1 MLFYMK
7 KAGKVQKTTIYIF
20 LQLLYNKV
28 KCENCFQ
35 EGGEARVNKKVMYA
49 VIGVIAVF
57 LVIAVIILLSCV
69 SRDTGQGT
77 MESPDANVWNSGME
91 ETAPGYLAEPEKTDG
106 ETEADTD
113 VQEESKPKETEE
125 DMEPAEDDG
134 DTGRNHS
141 SAEDDG
147 DTGRNHSSTEEEEIM
162 GEKVS
167 MIALADTKE
176 EAKKIA
182 ELYGI
187 ELVNY
192 SYGVAEY
199 ETTKDPQELIALG
212 EKKNYPALSTNN
224 TLTID

>member
-1 MLFYMK
+1 M
-7 KAGKVQKTTIYIF
+7 
-20 LQLLYNKV
+20 
-28 KCENCFQ
+28 
-35 EGGEARVNKKVMYA
+35 NKKVMYA

-57 LVIAVIILLSCV
+57 LVIAVIILLGRG

-77 MESPDANVWNSGME
+77 TESPDVNDWNSGME
-91 ETAPGYLAEPEKTDG
+91 ETDPGYLAEPEKPDG
-106 ETEADTD
+106 YID
-113 VQEESKPKETEE
+113 VQEESKPKDTEE
-125 DMEPAEDDG
+125 NMEPAEDDG

-147 DTGRNHSSTEEEEIM
+147 AAGRNHSSTEEVIM

-187 ELVNY
+187 ELVNF

-212 EKKNYPALSTNN
+212 EKNNYPTLSTNN
-224 TLTID
+224 TLTIN

>member
-1 MLFYMK
+1 MK
-7 KAGKVQKTTIYIF
+7 K
-20 LQLLYNKV
+20 
-28 KCENCFQ
+28 CFQ
-35 EGGEARVNKKVMYA
+35 EGGAAKMNKKVMYA

-57 LVIAVIILLSCV
+57 LVIAVIILLGRG

-77 MESPDANVWNSGME
+77 TESPDANDWNSGMA

-125 DMEPAEDDG
+125 NMEPAEDAG

-141 SAEDDG
+141 SAE
-147 DTGRNHSSTEEEEIM
+147 EEVIM

-187 ELVNY
+187 ELVNF

-212 EKKNYPALSTNN
+212 EKNNYPTLSTNN
-224 TLTID
+224 TLTIDQGRKK

>member
-1 MLFYMK
+1 M
-7 KAGKVQKTTIYIF
+7 
-20 LQLLYNKV
+20 
-28 KCENCFQ
+28 
-35 EGGEARVNKKVMYA
+35 RVNKKVMYA

-57 LVIAVIILLSCV
+57 LVIAVIILLGRG

-77 MESPDANVWNSGME
+77 TESPDANDWNSGMA
-91 ETAPGYLAEPEKTDG
+91 ETDPGYLAEPEKTDG

-113 VQEESKPKETEE
+113 VQEESKPKGTEE
-125 DMEPAEDDG
+125 AMEPAEDNGETGRNHSSAEDAG

-187 ELVNY
+187 ELVNF

-212 EKKNYPALSTNN
+212 EKNNYPTLSTNN
-224 TLTID
+224 TLTIDQGRKK

>member
-1 MLFYMK
+1 M
-7 KAGKVQKTTIYIF
+7 
-20 LQLLYNKV
+20 
-28 KCENCFQ
+28 
-35 EGGEARVNKKVMYA
+35 NKKVMYA

-57 LVIAVIILLSCV
+57 LVIAVIILLGRG

-77 MESPDANVWNSGME
+77 QDSPDANDWNSGMA
-91 ETAPGYLAEPEKTDG
+91 ETDPGYLAEPEKTDG
-106 ETEADTD
+106 EPEADID

-125 DMEPAEDDG
+125 AMEPAEEKG

-147 DTGRNHSSTEEEEIM
+147 AAGRNHSSTEEVIM

-187 ELVNY
+187 ELVNF

-212 EKKNYPALSTNN
+212 EKNNYPTLSTNN

>member
-1 MLFYMK
+1 M
-7 KAGKVQKTTIYIF
+7 
-20 LQLLYNKV
+20 
-28 KCENCFQ
+28 
-35 EGGEARVNKKVMYA
+35 RVNKKVVYA

-57 LVIAVIILLSCV
+57 LVIAVIILLGRG

-77 MESPDANVWNSGME
+77 TESPDANDWNSGMA
-91 ETAPGYLAEPEKTDG
+91 ETDPGYLAEPEKTDG
-106 ETEADTD
+106 EPEADTD

-125 DMEPAEDDG
+125 AMEPAEEKG

-141 SAEDDG
+141 SAEEKG
-147 DTGRNHSSTEEEEIM
+147 DTGRNHSSAEEKGDTGRNHSSIEEEEIM

-187 ELVNY
+187 ELVNF

-212 EKKNYPALSTNN
+212 EKNNYPTLSTNN

>member
-1 MLFYMK
+1 MK

-35 EGGEARVNKKVMYA
+35 EGGVARVNKKVMYA

-57 LVIAVIILLSCV
+57 LVIAVIILLDRG

-77 MESPDANVWNSGME
+77 TESPDANVWNSGME
-91 ETAPGYLAEPEKTDG
+91 ETDPGYLAEPEKTDG

-125 DMEPAEDDG
+125 AMEPAEDNG

-212 EKKNYPALSTNN
+212 EKNNYPALSTNN

>member
-1 MLFYMK
+1 M
-7 KAGKVQKTTIYIF
+7 
-20 LQLLYNKV
+20 
-28 KCENCFQ
+28 
-35 EGGEARVNKKVMYA
+35 NKKVMYA

-57 LVIAVIILLSCV
+57 LVIAVIILLGRG

-77 MESPDANVWNSGME
+77 TESPDANDWNSGMA
-91 ETAPGYLAEPEKTDG
+91 ETDPGYLAEPEKTDG

-125 DMEPAEDDG
+125 NKEPAEDAGDTGRNHSSTEDAG

-141 SAEDDG
+141 SAEEKG

-187 ELVNY
+187 ELVNF

-212 EKKNYPALSTNN
+212 EKNNYPTLSTNN
-224 TLTID
+224 TLTIDQGRKK

>member
-1 MLFYMK
+1 M
-7 KAGKVQKTTIYIF
+7 A
-20 LQLLYNKV
+20 
-28 KCENCFQ
+28 
-35 EGGEARVNKKVMYA
+35 
-49 VIGVIAVF
+49 
-57 LVIAVIILLSCV
+57 
-69 SRDTGQGT
+69 
-77 MESPDANVWNSGME
+77 
-91 ETAPGYLAEPEKTDG
+91 ETDPGYLAEPEKTDG

-125 DMEPAEDDG
+125 NKEPAEDAGDTGRNHSSTEDAG

-141 SAEDDG
+141 SAEEKG

-187 ELVNY
+187 ELVNF

-212 EKKNYPALSTNN
+212 EKNNYPTLSTNN
-224 TLTID
+224 TLTIDQGRKK

>member
-1 MLFYMK
+1 M
-7 KAGKVQKTTIYIF
+7 
-20 LQLLYNKV
+20 
-28 KCENCFQ
+28 
-35 EGGEARVNKKVMYA
+35 NKKVMYA

-57 LVIAVIILLSCV
+57 LVIAVIILLGRG

-77 MESPDANVWNSGME
+77 QDSPDANDWNSGMA
-91 ETAPGYLAEPEKTDG
+91 ETDPGYLAEPEKTDG
-106 ETEADTD
+106 EPEADTD
-113 VQEESKPKETEE
+113 VQKESKPKETEE
-125 DMEPAEDDG
+125 AMEPAEEKG

-147 DTGRNHSSTEEEEIM
+147 AAGRNHSSTEEVIM

-187 ELVNY
+187 ELVNF

-212 EKKNYPALSTNN
+212 EKNNYPTLSTKN
-224 TLTID
+224 TLTIN

>member
-1 MLFYMK
+1 MK

-28 KCENCFQ
+28 RCENCFQ
-35 EGGEARVNKKVMYA
+35 EGGVARVNKKVMYA

-57 LVIAVIILLSCV
+57 LVIAVIILLGRG

-77 MESPDANVWNSGME
+77 MESPDANDWNSGMA
-91 ETAPGYLAEPEKTDG
+91 ETDPGYLAEPEKPDR
-106 ETEADTD
+106 ETEEDTG

-134 DTGRNHS
+134 DTGRNHF
-141 SAEDDG
+141 SAEDYG
-147 DTGRNHSSTEEEEIM
+147 DTGTSIEEEIM

-212 EKKNYPALSTNN
+212 EKNNYPALSTNN

>member
-1 MLFYMK
+1 M
-7 KAGKVQKTTIYIF
+7 
-20 LQLLYNKV
+20 
-28 KCENCFQ
+28 
-35 EGGEARVNKKVMYA
+35 NKKVMYA
-49 VIGVIAVF
+49 VTGAIAAF
-57 LVIAVIILLSCV
+57 LVIAVIILLSRG

-77 MESPDANVWNSGME
+77 TESLDAGEQGSGME
-91 ETAPGYLAEPEKTDG
+91 EIAPGYFAEPEKTDR
-106 ETEADTD
+106 ETEDDNT

-125 DMEPAEDDG
+125 DMEPAENDGDTGRNHSSAEDDG

-212 EKKNYPALSTNN
+212 EKNNYPALSTNN

>member
-1 MLFYMK
+1 M
-7 KAGKVQKTTIYIF
+7 
-20 LQLLYNKV
+20 
-28 KCENCFQ
+28 
-35 EGGEARVNKKVMYA
+35 NKKVMYA

-57 LVIAVIILLSCV
+57 LVIAVIILLGRG

-77 MESPDANVWNSGME
+77 AESPDTNDWNSGMA
-91 ETAPGYLAEPEKTDG
+91 ETDPGYLAEPEKTDG

-113 VQEESKPKETEE
+113 VQEESKSKETEE
-125 DMEPAEDDG
+125 NMEPAEDDG

-141 SAEDDG
+141 SAEEKGDTGRNHSSAEEKG

-176 EAKKIA
+176 ESKKIA

-187 ELVNY
+187 ELVNF

-212 EKKNYPALSTNN
+212 EKNNYPTLSTNN

>member
-1 MLFYMK
+1 M
-7 KAGKVQKTTIYIF
+7 
-20 LQLLYNKV
+20 
-28 KCENCFQ
+28 
-35 EGGEARVNKKVMYA
+35 NKKVMYA

-57 LVIAVIILLSCV
+57 LVIAVIILLGRG

-77 MESPDANVWNSGME
+77 QDSPDANDWNSGMA
-91 ETAPGYLAEPEKTDG
+91 ETDPGYLAEPEKTDG
-106 ETEADTD
+106 EPEADTD

-125 DMEPAEDDG
+125 NKEPAEDAGDTGRNHSSAEDAG

-147 DTGRNHSSTEEEEIM
+147 DTGKNHSSIEEEEIM

-187 ELVNY
+187 ELVNF

-212 EKKNYPALSTNN
+212 EKNNYPTLSTNN
-224 TLTID
+224 TLTIDQGRKK

>member
-35 EGGEARVNKKVMYA
+35 EGGVARVNKKVMYA

-57 LVIAVIILLSCV
+57 LVIAVIILLGRG

-77 MESPDANVWNSGME
+77 MESPDANDWNSGME

-125 DMEPAEDDG
+125 DMEPAENDG

-147 DTGRNHSSTEEEEIM
+147 DTGTSIEEEIM

-176 EAKKIA
+176 EAERIA
-182 ELYGI
+182 GLYGI
-187 ELVNY
+187 ELVNF

-199 ETTKDPQELIALG
+199 ETTKNPQELIALG
-212 EKKNYPALSTNN
+212 EKKNYPTLSTNN

>member
-1 MLFYMK
+1 M
-7 KAGKVQKTTIYIF
+7 
-20 LQLLYNKV
+20 
-28 KCENCFQ
+28 
-35 EGGEARVNKKVMYA
+35 NKKFMYA
-49 VIGVIAVF
+49 VIGVIAIF
-57 LVIAVIILLSCV
+57 LAIAVIILLSRG

-77 MESPDANVWNSGME
+77 IESLDANDRNSGME

-113 VQEESKPKETEE
+113 VQEESKPKETDE

-134 DTGRNHS
+134 DAGRNHS
-141 SAEDDG
+141 SAEDSG
-147 DTGRNHSSTEEEEIM
+147 DTGRNHSSIEEGAIM

-187 ELVNY
+187 ELVNF

-212 EKKNYPALSTNN
+212 EKNNYPALSINN

>member
-1 MLFYMK
+1 MK
-7 KAGKVQKTTIYIF
+7 
-20 LQLLYNKV
+20 
-28 KCENCFQ
+28 NCFQ
-35 EGGEARVNKKVMYA
+35 EGGAARVNKKVMYA

-57 LVIAVIILLSCV
+57 LVIAVIILLGRG

-77 MESPDANVWNSGME
+77 QDSPDANDWNSGMA
-91 ETAPGYLAEPEKTDG
+91 ETDPGYLAEPEKTDG

-125 DMEPAEDDG
+125 AMEPAEEKG

-147 DTGRNHSSTEEEEIM
+147 AAGRNHSSTEEVIM

-182 ELYGI
+182 EQYGI
-187 ELVNY
+187 ELVNF

-212 EKKNYPALSTNN
+212 EKNNYPTLSTNN
-224 TLTID
+224 TLTIN

>member
-1 MLFYMK
+1 MK

-57 LVIAVIILLSCV
+57 LVIAVIILLSRG

-77 MESPDANVWNSGME
+77 MESPDANDWNSGME

-125 DMEPAEDDG
+125 DMEPAEDDR
-134 DTGRNHS
+134 DTGRNHF

-147 DTGRNHSSTEEEEIM
+147 DTGTSIEEEEIM

-187 ELVNY
+187 ELVNF

>member
-1 MLFYMK
+1 M
-7 KAGKVQKTTIYIF
+7 
-20 LQLLYNKV
+20 
-28 KCENCFQ
+28 
-35 EGGEARVNKKVMYA
+35 NKKVMYA

-57 LVIAVIILLSCV
+57 LVIAVIILLGRG

-77 MESPDANVWNSGME
+77 MESPDANDRNSGME
-91 ETAPGYLAEPEKTDG
+91 ETDPGYLAEPEKTDG

-113 VQEESKPKETEE
+113 VQEESKPKDTEE
-125 DMEPAEDDG
+125 NMEPAEDDG

-147 DTGRNHSSTEEEEIM
+147 AAGRNHSSTEDDGDTGRNHSSIEEEEIM

-187 ELVNY
+187 ELVNF

-212 EKKNYPALSTNN
+212 EKNNYPTLSTNN

>member
-1 MLFYMK
+1 M
-7 KAGKVQKTTIYIF
+7 
-20 LQLLYNKV
+20 
-28 KCENCFQ
+28 
-35 EGGEARVNKKVMYA
+35 NKKVMYA

-57 LVIAVIILLSCV
+57 LVIAVIILLGRG

-77 MESPDANVWNSGME
+77 TESPDVNDWNSGME
-91 ETAPGYLAEPEKTDG
+91 ETDPGYLAEPEKPDG
-106 ETEADTD
+106 EPEADTD

-125 DMEPAEDDG
+125 AMEPAEDNG

-212 EKKNYPALSTNN
+212 EKNNYPTLSTNN

>member
-1 MLFYMK
+1 M
-7 KAGKVQKTTIYIF
+7 
-20 LQLLYNKV
+20 
-28 KCENCFQ
+28 
-35 EGGEARVNKKVMYA
+35 NKKVMYA

-57 LVIAVIILLSCV
+57 LVVAVIILLSRG

-77 MESPDANVWNSGME
+77 IESLDANDWNSGME
-91 ETAPGYLAEPEKTDG
+91 KIDPGYLAEPEKPDR
-106 ETEADTD
+106 ETEEDTG
-113 VQEESKPKETEE
+113 VQEESKPKGTEE
-125 DMEPAEDDG
+125 AMEPAEDKG

-212 EKKNYPALSTNN
+212 EKNNYPALSTNN

>member
-1 MLFYMK
+1 M
-7 KAGKVQKTTIYIF
+7 
-20 LQLLYNKV
+20 
-28 KCENCFQ
+28 
-35 EGGEARVNKKVMYA
+35 NKKVMYA

-57 LVIAVIILLSCV
+57 LVIAVIILLGRG

-77 MESPDANVWNSGME
+77 TESPDANDWNSGMA
-91 ETAPGYLAEPEKTDG
+91 ETDPGYLAEPEKTDG

-113 VQEESKPKETEE
+113 VQEESKPKGTEE
-125 DMEPAEDDG
+125 AMEPAEEKG

-147 DTGRNHSSTEEEEIM
+147 AAGRNHSSTEEVIM

-187 ELVNY
+187 ELVNF

-212 EKKNYPALSTNN
+212 EKNNYPTLSTNN
-224 TLTID
+224 TLTIN

>member
-1 MLFYMK
+1 M
-7 KAGKVQKTTIYIF
+7 
-20 LQLLYNKV
+20 
-28 KCENCFQ
+28 
-35 EGGEARVNKKVMYA
+35 NKKVMYA

-57 LVIAVIILLSCV
+57 LVIAVIILLGRG

-77 MESPDANVWNSGME
+77 QESPDANDWNFGMA
-91 ETAPGYLAEPEKTDG
+91 ETDPGYLAEPEKTDG

-125 DMEPAEDDG
+125 AMEPAEDAG
-134 DTGRNHS
+134 DTGRNY
-141 SAEDDG
+141 
-147 DTGRNHSSTEEEEIM
+147 SSTEEVIM

-187 ELVNY
+187 ELVNF

-212 EKKNYPALSTNN
+212 EKNNYPTLSTNN
-224 TLTID
+224 TLTIN

>member
-1 MLFYMK
+1 M
-7 KAGKVQKTTIYIF
+7 
-20 LQLLYNKV
+20 
-28 KCENCFQ
+28 
-35 EGGEARVNKKVMYA
+35 RVNKKVMYA

-57 LVIAVIILLSCV
+57 LVIAVIILLGRG

-77 MESPDANVWNSGME
+77 TESPDANDWNSGMA
-91 ETAPGYLAEPEKTDG
+91 ETDPGYLAEPEKTDG

-113 VQEESKPKETEE
+113 VQEESKPKGTEE
-125 DMEPAEDDG
+125 AMEPAEDNG
-134 DTGRNHS
+134 
-141 SAEDDG
+141 E
-147 DTGRNHSSTEEEEIM
+147 TGRNHSSTEEEEIM

-187 ELVNY
+187 ELVNF

-212 EKKNYPALSTNN
+212 EKNNYPTLSTNN
-224 TLTID
+224 TLTIDQGRKK

>member
-1 MLFYMK
+1 MK

-35 EGGEARVNKKVMYA
+35 EGGVARVNKKVMYA

-57 LVIAVIILLSCV
+57 LVIAVIILLGRG

-77 MESPDANVWNSGME
+77 MESPDANDWNSGME

-113 VQEESKPKETEE
+113 VQEESKTKETEE

-134 DTGRNHS
+134 DTGRNHF
-141 SAEDDG
+141 SAEDYG
-147 DTGRNHSSTEEEEIM
+147 DTGTSIEEEIM

-212 EKKNYPALSTNN
+212 EKNNYPALSTNN

>member
-1 MLFYMK
+1 MK
-7 KAGKVQKTTIYIF
+7 
-20 LQLLYNKV
+20 
-28 KCENCFQ
+28 NCFQ
-35 EGGEARVNKKVMYA
+35 EGGAARVNKKVMYA

-57 LVIAVIILLSCV
+57 LVIAVIILLGRG

-77 MESPDANVWNSGME
+77 MESPDANDWNSGMA
-91 ETAPGYLAEPEKTDG
+91 ETDPGYLAEPEKTDG
-106 ETEADTD
+106 EPEADTD

-125 DMEPAEDDG
+125 AMEPAEEKG

-141 SAEDDG
+141 SAEDDGAAGRNHSSTEDDG
-147 DTGRNHSSTEEEEIM
+147 DTGRNHSSTEEEVIM

-187 ELVNY
+187 ELVNF

-212 EKKNYPALSTNN
+212 EKNNYPALSTNN
-224 TLTID
+224 TLTIDQGRKK

>member
-1 MLFYMK
+1 M
-7 KAGKVQKTTIYIF
+7 
-20 LQLLYNKV
+20 
-28 KCENCFQ
+28 
-35 EGGEARVNKKVMYA
+35 NKKVMYA

-57 LVIAVIILLSCV
+57 LVIAVIILLGRG

-77 MESPDANVWNSGME
+77 TESPDANDWNSGMA
-91 ETAPGYLAEPEKTDG
+91 ETDPGYLAEPEKTDG

-125 DMEPAEDDG
+125 NMEPAEDDG

-147 DTGRNHSSTEEEEIM
+147 DTGRNHSSTEDDGDTGRNHSSIEEEVIM

-187 ELVNY
+187 ELVNF

-212 EKKNYPALSTNN
+212 EKNNYPTLSTNN
-224 TLTID
+224 TLTIDQGRKK

>member
-1 MLFYMK
+1 M
-7 KAGKVQKTTIYIF
+7 
-20 LQLLYNKV
+20 
-28 KCENCFQ
+28 
-35 EGGEARVNKKVMYA
+35 NKKVMYA

-57 LVIAVIILLSCV
+57 LVIAVIILPGRG

-77 MESPDANVWNSGME
+77 TESPDANDWNSGMA
-91 ETAPGYLAEPEKTDG
+91 ETDPGYLAEPEKTDG

-125 DMEPAEDDG
+125 NKEPAEDAGDTGRNHSSAEGAG

-187 ELVNY
+187 ELVNF

-212 EKKNYPALSTNN
+212 EKNNYPTLSTNN
-224 TLTID
+224 TLTIDQGRKK

>member
-1 MLFYMK
+1 M
-7 KAGKVQKTTIYIF
+7 
-20 LQLLYNKV
+20 
-28 KCENCFQ
+28 
-35 EGGEARVNKKVMYA
+35 NKKVMYA

-57 LVIAVIILLSCV
+57 LVIAVIILLGRG

-77 MESPDANVWNSGME
+77 QESPDANDWNSGME
-91 ETAPGYLAEPEKTDG
+91 ETDPGYLAEP
-106 ETEADTD
+106 EADTD

-125 DMEPAEDDG
+125 AMEPAEEKG

-147 DTGRNHSSTEEEEIM
+147 AAGRNHSSTEEVIM

-187 ELVNY
+187 ELVNF

-212 EKKNYPALSTNN
+212 EKNNYPTLSTNN
-224 TLTID
+224 TLTIN

>member
-1 MLFYMK
+1 MK

-35 EGGEARVNKKVMYA
+35 EGGVARVNKKVMYA

-57 LVIAVIILLSCV
+57 LVIAVIILLGRG

-77 MESPDANVWNSGME
+77 MESPDANDWNSGMA
-91 ETAPGYLAEPEKTDG
+91 ETDPGYLAEPEKTDG

-125 DMEPAEDDG
+125 AMEPAEDNG

-147 DTGRNHSSTEEEEIM
+147 DTGTSIEEEIM

-176 EAKKIA
+176 EAERIA
-182 ELYGI
+182 GLYGI
-187 ELVNY
+187 ELVNF

-199 ETTKDPQELIALG
+199 ETTKNPQELIALG
-212 EKKNYPALSTNN
+212 EKKNYPTLSTNN

>member
-1 MLFYMK
+1 M
-7 KAGKVQKTTIYIF
+7 
-20 LQLLYNKV
+20 
-28 KCENCFQ
+28 
-35 EGGEARVNKKVMYA
+35 NKKVMYA

-57 LVIAVIILLSCV
+57 LVIAVIILLGCG

-77 MESPDANVWNSGME
+77 TESPDVNDRNSGMV
-91 ETAPGYLAEPEKTDG
+91 ETDPGYLAEPEKTDG

-125 DMEPAEDDG
+125 AMEPAEEKG

-147 DTGRNHSSTEEEEIM
+147 AAGRNHSSVEDNGDTGRNHSSTEEVIM

-187 ELVNY
+187 ELVNF

-199 ETTKDPQELIALG
+199 ETTKEPQELIALG
-212 EKKNYPALSTNN
+212 EKNNYPTLSTNN

>member
-1 MLFYMK
+1 M
-7 KAGKVQKTTIYIF
+7 
-20 LQLLYNKV
+20 
-28 KCENCFQ
+28 
-35 EGGEARVNKKVMYA
+35 NKKVMYA

-57 LVIAVIILLSCV
+57 LVIAVIILLGRG

-77 MESPDANVWNSGME
+77 AESPDANVWNSGME

-106 ETEADTD
+106 KTEADTD

-147 DTGRNHSSTEEEEIM
+147 DIGTSIEEEEIM

-212 EKKNYPALSTNN
+212 EKNNYPTLSTNN